1 MSDEPIQ
8 LDTIVVQS
16 REVQLRKVPGGPDRM
31 FVQADGTGNVLV
43 DFADGNNPW
52 GDIRDLNEA
61 QYEELRKE
69 AFRKELADLEDIP
82 TYAELYP
89 PPGRGGGGAS
99 TTPNGNTQGRVN
111 GEAPATGK
119 SADDSNAEV
128 ESETPAED
136 DTGDKILDGLQLGLD
151 VVGLIPVVG
160 EIADLANAGISL
172 ARGDY
177 AGAALSV
184 LSAIPFAGWLGTAG
198 KVGRH
203 GAKAAAEA
211 STKAAKE
218 AAERAAKEAADK
230 AAKEA
235 AQKKAKEEA
244 ARKKAS
250 GAKANAKKLPKKKPE
265 CFDPRQSDA
274 YKKMSEAEKKKYLK
288 EYARQLKR
296 QEDAINNMSAKEFS
310 DARAM
315 FEKTKKANGGSGRNP
330 LADKAQEQYRKK
342 REKDIERSI
351 FESTRRNS
359 PDTAP
364 NVADAAAKSRSKE
377 IMEGLAALHEPD
389 MVAGG
394 WHSPKPTG
402 LGDTGVNS
410 AIGGSWRHKGRV
422 PMLEDAAK
430 DAVARGNG
438 ADIMNVELTICPPGK
453 KGKK

>member
-89 PPGRGGGGAS
+89 PPGKGGGGAS

-151 VVGLIPVVG
+151 VAGLIPVVG

-184 LSAIPFAGWLGTAG
+184 VSAIPFAGWLGTAG

-218 AAERAAKEAADK
+218 ASERAAKEAADK

-235 AQKKAKEEA
+235 AHKRAKEEA
-244 ARKKAS
+244 TRKKAS
-250 GAKANAKKLPKKKPE
+250 GAKANAKKLPKKKPK
-265 CFDPRQSDA
+265 CFDPRQS
-274 YKKMSEAEKKKYLK
+274 KKYQSLSEAEKKKYLK

-296 QEDAINNMSAKEFS
+296 QEEAINKMSAKQFKE
-310 DARAM
+310 AR
-315 FEKTKKANGGSGRNP
+315 EKFNAQKLKTGSGRNP
-330 LADKAQEQYRKK
+330 DAARHQKKYREMRSQEISQ
-342 REKDIERSI
+342 SI
-351 FESTRRNS
+351 FESTRRKNKDMAS
-359 PDTAP
+359 ETI
-364 NVADAAAKSRSKE
+364 DAAANAEADK
-377 IMEGLAALHEPD
+377 IMKRLDALHEPD
-389 MVAGG
+389 MVVGG
-394 WHSPKPTG
+394 WGSPKPTG
-402 LGDTGVNS
+402 LGDTGVNKS
-410 AIGGSWRHKGRV
+410 IGGHWNKEDRLSTLDNAANDAIKSGKGGDL
-422 PMLEDAAK
+422 MD
-430 DAVARGNG
+430 
-438 ADIMNVELTICPPGK
+438 VELTICPPGA
-453 KGKK
+453 KGK

>member
-89 PPGRGGGGAS
+89 PPGKGGGGAS

-172 ARGDY
+172 ARGDV
-177 AGAALSV
+177 AGAVLS
-184 LSAIPFAGWLGTAG
+184 LASAIPFVGWAGTAG
-198 KVGRH
+198 K
-203 GAKAAAEA
+203 AARY
-211 STKAAKE
+211 STKAAMDASAKATKE
-218 AAERAAKEAADK
+218 AAERAAKEAAK
-230 AAKEA
+230 KEA
-235 AQKKAKEEA
+235 QKRAKAEA
-244 ARKKAS
+244 ARKRNSGGKGNGKRKKDPCLPLQDGVPGTGYRGGRHSSIRKGGKSYTPNRESHHMPADSAYTSINGKPVSS
-250 GAKANAKKLPKKKPE
+250 GAKPTIQMDKADHEQTASWGNSRE
-265 CFDPRQSDA
+265 SQA
-274 YKKMSEAEKKKYLK
+274 YKDRQRSLMKQGKRGYQMAMMMDIADVRAKFGDKY
-288 EYARQLKR
+288 
-296 QEDAINNMSAKEFS
+296 DGAIAQMLAWAKC
-310 DARAM
+310 
-315 FEKTKKANGGSGRNP
+315 
-330 LADKAQEQYRKK
+330 
-342 REKDIERSI
+342 
-351 FESTRRNS
+351 
-359 PDTAP
+359 
-364 NVADAAAKSRSKE
+364 
-377 IMEGLAALHEPD
+377 
-389 MVAGG
+389 
-394 WHSPKPTG
+394 
-402 LGDTGVNS
+402 
-410 AIGGSWRHKGRV
+410 KGY
-422 PMLEDAAK
+422 
-430 DAVARGNG
+430 
-438 ADIMNVELTICPPGK
+438 I
-453 KGKK
+453 

>member
-43 DFADGNNPW
+43 DFADGKNPW

-89 PPGRGGGGAS
+89 PPGKGGGGAS

-184 LSAIPFAGWLGTAG
+184 VSAIPFAGWLGTAG

-296 QEDAINNMSAKEFS
+296 QEDAINNMSAKEFA

-330 LADKAQEQYRKK
+330 LADKAQENYRTER
-342 REKDIERSI
+342 REDIARSI
-351 FESTRRNS
+351 YESSTKGGKAVD
-359 PDTAP
+359 PK
-364 NVADAAAKSRSKE
+364 VAAAEAASSADK
-377 IMEGLAALHEPD
+377 IMDKLAALHEPD

-394 WHSPKPTG
+394 WHDPKPSG
-402 LGDTGVNS
+402 LGDRSVNS
-410 AIGGSWRHKGRV
+410 AIGGSWNKKERV

-430 DAVARGNG
+430 NAVARGNG
-438 ADIMNVELTICPPGK
+438 ADMMNVELTICPPGK

>member
-89 PPGRGGGGAS
+89 PPGKGGGGAS

-177 AGAALSV
+177 AGAALSL

-211 STKAAKE
+211 SAKAAKE
-218 AAERAAKEAADK
+218 AAERAAKKEAADK
-230 AAKEA
+230 PAKEA

-296 QEDAINNMSAKEFS
+296 QEDAINSMSAKEFA
-310 DARAM
+310 DARAR
-315 FEKTKKANGGSGRNP
+315 FEKTKMANGKSGRNP
-330 LADKAQEQYRKK
+330 LADKAQSDYRKQ
-342 REKDIERSI
+342 REKEIRESI
-351 FESTRRNS
+351 YDSTIRKDKRVDPKMAS
-359 PDTAP
+359 
-364 NVADAAAKSRSKE
+364 ADAESRAEKV
-377 IMEGLAALHEPD
+377 MDKLAALHEPD

-394 WHSPKPTG
+394 WHDPSPSG
-402 LGDTGVNS
+402 LGDRGVNS
-410 AIGGSWRHKGRV
+410 AIGGSWGKKGRV

-430 DAVARGNG
+430 NAVARGGG
-438 ADIMNVELTICPPGK
+438 ADMMNVELTICPPGK
-453 KGKK
+453 KGK

>member
-43 DFADGNNPW
+43 DFADGKNPW

-89 PPGRGGGGAS
+89 PPGKGGGGAS

-172 ARGDY
+172 ARGDV
-177 AGAALSV
+177 AGAVLS
-184 LSAIPFAGWLGTAG
+184 LASAIPFAGWLGTAG
-198 KVGRH
+198 KAGRH

-211 STKAAKE
+211 ADKAAKE

-230 AAKEA
+230 AAKEGSEQA
-235 AQKKAKEEA
+235 AKRADDA
-244 ARKKAS
+244 ASKGKD
-250 GAKANAKKLPKKKPE
+250 GAKVNDNVVRDGSHLGPDGRPKPDSKYKTGEHEYIYETDSLGRIKEVKADDLKLTTRESRLPHSANSPGKLDGDHAGHLIGDRFGGSPRLDNIVSQSSSTNLSSYKKLENQWAKAIQEGKKVSVKITPNYSGTS
-265 CFDPRQSDA
+265 PRPSSFTVEQV
-274 YKKMSEAEKKKYLK
+274 
-288 EYARQLKR
+288 
-296 QEDAINNMSAKEFS
+296 ING
-310 DARAM
+310 
-315 FEKTKKANGGSGRNP
+315 TKKVTRLRN
-330 LADKAQEQYRKK
+330 
-342 REKDIERSI
+342 
-351 FESTRRNS
+351 
-359 PDTAP
+359 
-364 NVADAAAKSRSKE
+364 
-377 IMEGLAALHEPD
+377 
-389 MVAGG
+389 
-394 WHSPKPTG
+394 
-402 LGDTGVNS
+402 
-410 AIGGSWRHKGRV
+410 
-422 PMLEDAAK
+422 
-430 DAVARGNG
+430 
-438 ADIMNVELTICPPGK
+438 
-453 KGKK
+453 

>member
-1 MSDEPIQ
+1 
-8 LDTIVVQS
+8 
-16 REVQLRKVPGGPDRM
+16 
-31 FVQADGTGNVLV
+31 
-43 DFADGNNPW
+43 
-52 GDIRDLNEA
+52 
-61 QYEELRKE
+61 
-69 AFRKELADLEDIP
+69 KELADLEDIP
-82 TYAELYP
+82 TYADLYP
-89 PPGRGGGGAS
+89 PPGKGGGGGS

-111 GEAPATGK
+111 GEAPASGK

-128 ESETPAED
+128 ESETPTED

-177 AGAALSV
+177 AGAALSL

-211 STKAAKE
+211 SAKAAKE
-218 AAERAAKEAADK
+218 AAERAAKKEAADK

-235 AQKKAKEEA
+235 AQKRAKEA
-244 ARKKAS
+244 AEKKAS
-250 GAKANAKKLPKKKPE
+250 GGKVNAKKLPKKKPE
-265 CFDPRQSDA
+265 CFDPRQSEA
-274 YKKMSEAEKKKYLK
+274 YKKMNEAEKKKYLK

-296 QEDAINNMSAKEFS
+296 QEDAINSMSAKEFA

-315 FEKTKKANGGSGRNP
+315 FEKTKKANGKSGRNP
-330 LADKAQEQYRKK
+330 LADKAQEEYRKK

-351 FESTRRNS
+351 FESTRRKNPGMA
-359 PDTAP
+359 PD
-364 NVADAAAKSRSKE
+364 VADAAAKSRSKE
-377 IMEGLAALHEPD
+377 IMEELVALHEPD

-394 WHSPKPTG
+394 WQSPRPTG
-402 LGDTGVNS
+402 LGDKGVNS

-422 PMLEDAAK
+422 PLLEDAAK

-438 ADIMNVELTICPPGK
+438 ADMMNVELTICPPGK